1 MLPSRTA
8 MVPWYKPQSKAAL
21 LARMMKPTSTERA
34 SARRSEVFT
43 ACSVESTKRVA
54 SRFSAV

>member
-8 MVPWYKPQSKAAL
+8 KVPWYKPHNSAAL
-21 LARMMKPTSTERA
+21 LAKMMKPTKTERA
-34 SARRSEVFT
+34 KARRSDVFT

-54 SRFSAV
+54 SRVSAV

>member
-21 LARMMKPTSTERA
+21 LARMMKPTKTERA
-34 SARRSEVFT
+34 NARRKEVFT
-43 ACSVESTKRVA
+43 ACSVESTKR
-54 SRFSAV
+54 